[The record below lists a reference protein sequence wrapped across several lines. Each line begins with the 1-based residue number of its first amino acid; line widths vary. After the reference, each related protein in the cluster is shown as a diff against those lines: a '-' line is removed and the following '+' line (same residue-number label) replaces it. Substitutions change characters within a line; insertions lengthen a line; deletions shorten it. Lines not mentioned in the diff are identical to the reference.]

1 VEIDYIPRACSG
13 SNDPKPFF
21 ENDYEED
28 DYLVGTINFFNTM
41 PTGSHGGGPCPPFGY
56 HISRLRP
63 YSTVTLFAKFLG

>member
-21 ENDYEED
+21 ENDYEEV

-41 PTGSHGGGPCPPFGY
+41 PTGSHGAAHAPR
-56 HISRLRP
+56 S
-63 YSTVTLFAKFLG
+63 VTK